1 MEKLYMDLLKLKGR
15 KDNFISKLN
24 YLEIKTINDLY
35 LYRNF
40 TGYSENISMKKIL
53 RDFLKIKDTKKYFS
67 NRPKI
72 WKLDRLEYEYDREK
86 PFIRN
91 NIELINSILS
101 ILDTMID
108 DSKDGIIPNKEI
120 TNFIKEIY
128 NKIK

>member
-40 TGYSENISMKKIL
+40 TRYSENISMKKIL

-72 WKLDRLEYEYDREK
+72 WKLGRLEYDREK

-91 NIELINSILS
+91 DIELINSILS
-101 ILDTMID
+101 IIDTMID
-108 DSKDGIIPNKEI
+108 DSKDGMIPNKEI

>member
-72 WKLDRLEYEYDREK
+72 WKLDRLEYDREK